1 MYSINSKLKLL
12 FSLLLVLS
20 VMSCKK
26 FLDAIPDAG
35 IAVPTTL
42 PQVQALLDNANKM
55 NLNCTPNF
63 GEASSDDYFIP
74 DAAYNALDIES
85 QSIYIWNRTEY
96 LFQNDWSK
104 AYEPIYISNY
114 CLEALDNITV
124 NNANRTEWNNAKGS
138 ALYYR
143 SYFFLKLLWVFS
155 KAYDETQSETDLGIA
170 LRLASDFNIPSVRSN
185 VKACYQQLLTDV
197 KASVPLLPDLPVH
210 VLRPSKAAAFGLLAR
225 AYLSMRMYDSAYHY
239 ADKALAIKN
248 SLMNFNADTDIPN
261 GVNASIPFKPFNKE
275 TIYYSF
281 MATVQM
287 IHTTTRA
294 RIDTAITSA
303 YNANDLRK
311 KAFLIA
317 SGNYHRFKGSFT
329 GTSNHYFTG
338 ITTAEM
344 KLIKSECLA
353 RAGNTGSALSELN
366 ELLQTRWDQNQ
377 PFQPVTASSSAEAL
391 SKILLERRKELY
403 MRGLR
408 WIDIKRL
415 NKENAN
421 IILTRKIENQTFTLQ
436 PNTAYYA
443 LPLPEDVIQL
453 SGMPQNPR

>member
-1 MYSINSKLKLL
+1 MRSINLIRNL
-12 FSLLLVLS
+12 FLSLLLFVS
-20 VMSCKK
+20 VVSCKK
-26 FLDAIPDAG
+26 FLDEIPDNS

-42 PQVQALLDNANKM
+42 PQVQALLDNASKM

-63 GEASSDDYFIP
+63 GEGSSDDYFIP
-74 DAAYNALDIES
+74 DAAYNALDVES
-85 QSIYIWNRTEY
+85 QGIYTWNRADY

-114 CLEALDNITV
+114 SLEALDNIAV
-124 NNANRTEWNNAKGS
+124 NDTNRLPWNNAKGS

-143 SYFFLKLLWVFS
+143 SYFFLKLLWVFA
-155 KAYDETQSETDLGIA
+155 KAYDENQSETDLGIA
-170 LRLASDFNIPSVRSN
+170 LRLNSDFNIPSVRSN
-185 VKACYQQLLTDV
+185 VKACYQQVLTDT
-197 KASVPLLPDLPVH
+197 KAAIPLLPDLPVH
-210 VLRPSKAAAFGLLAR
+210 VLRPSKSAAYGLLAR
-225 AYLSMRMYDSAYHY
+225 AYLSMRVYDSAFLY
-239 ADKALAIKN
+239 ADKALALKN
-248 SLMNFNADTDIPN
+248 SLMNFNADSDIPN

-281 MATVQM
+281 MSTAQM
-287 IHTTTRA
+287 MHTTTRA
-294 RIDTAITSA
+294 RIDTAITAS
-303 YNANDLRK
+303 YHLNDLRR

-317 SGNYHRFKGSFT
+317 SGSYHRFKGSFT

-377 PFQPVTASSSAEAL
+377 PFQPVTASTPAEVL

-408 WIDIKRL
+408 WMDIKRL
-415 NKENAN
+415 NKEAAN
-421 IILTRKIENQTFTLQ
+421 IVLTRKIEGQSFTLQ
-436 PNTAYYA
+436 PNAPYFA
-443 LPLPEDVIQL
+443 LPLPEDVIRL